1 MKVEKIIS
9 NLIMYYVRN
18 KVLQITLWEFKAYQ
32 IDKDFYKNT
41 PRPVIAIVTSTIVKT
56 YRGNYLS

>member
-18 KVLQITLWEFKAYQ
+18 KVLQITLWGVKAYQ
-32 IDKDFYKNT
+32 IDEDFHKNA
-41 PRPVIAIVTSTIVKT
+41 PRPAIAIATSTIVKT